1 MLCMNFPLQ
10 LRFKTFAIAPQI
22 VVTNATGALV
32 LYVRQQ
38 AFKLKEA
45 VNVYADAAKTRLL
58 YTIAADRVWDFN
70 AQYHVTNTQG
80 ARLGSVRRRG
90 MRSLWTAH
98 YEIEREGRV
107 VFSIREENPWTK
119 VLDGF
124 FGQIPVLGLL
134 AAYLFHPAYLV
145 APEGSVCGCG
155 IADYRSLSLSGAGN
169 VLSQAL
175 RKTTCRHRP
184 TSCLQPTNN
193 TWRKSCGDD
202 SH

>member
-1 MLCMNFPLQ
+1 MNFPLQ
-10 LRFKTFAIAPQI
+10 LRFKTFAIAPQL
-22 VVTNATGALV
+22 VVTDATGALV

-70 AQYHVTNTQG
+70 AQYHLTNTQG

-145 APEGSVCGCG
+145 SSEDGAAVLRLQKQPALMEGR
-155 IADYRSLSLSGAGN
+155 YRI
-169 VLSQAL
+169 QAL
-175 RKTTCRHRP
+175 AGAEDAHTKLAVLGLIVMVLLERQR
-184 TSCLQPTNN
+184 
-193 TWRKSCGDD
+193 G
-202 SH
+202 

>member
-1 MLCMNFPLQ
+1 MNFPLQ

-22 VVTNATGALV
+22 VVTDATGALV

-45 VNVYADAAKTRLL
+45 VNVYADAANTRLL

-70 AQYHVTNTQG
+70 AQYHITNTQG
-80 ARLGSVRRRG
+80 VWLGSVRRLG

-107 VFSIREENPWTK
+107 VFSIREQNPWTK

-134 AAYLFHPAYLV
+134 AAYHFHPAYLV
-145 APEGSVCGCG
+145 SPEGSAAVLRLQKQPALMEGR
-155 IADYRSLSLSGAGN
+155 YRI
-169 VLSQAL
+169 QAL
-175 RKTTCRHRP
+175 AGAEDAQTELAVLGLIVMVLLERQR
-184 TSCLQPTNN
+184 
-193 TWRKSCGDD
+193 G
-202 SH
+202 

>member
-1 MLCMNFPLQ
+1 MNFPLQ

-22 VVTNATGALV
+22 VVTDATGALV
-32 LYVRQQ
+32 LYVRQK

-58 YTIAADRVWDFN
+58 YTIAADRAWDFN

-90 MRSLWTAH
+90 MRSLWRAY

-107 VFSIREENPWTK
+107 VFSIREEKPWTK
-119 VLDGF
+119 VLDAS

-134 AAYLFHPAYLV
+134 TAYLFHPAYLV
-145 APEGSVCGCG
+145 SSEGGPALLRLQKQPALMEG
-155 IADYRSLSLSGAGN
+155 RYRI
-169 VLSQAL
+169 QAL
-175 RKTTCRHRP
+175 AAAEDAQTELAVLGLIVMVLLERQR
-184 TSCLQPTNN
+184 
-193 TWRKSCGDD
+193 G
-202 SH
+202 